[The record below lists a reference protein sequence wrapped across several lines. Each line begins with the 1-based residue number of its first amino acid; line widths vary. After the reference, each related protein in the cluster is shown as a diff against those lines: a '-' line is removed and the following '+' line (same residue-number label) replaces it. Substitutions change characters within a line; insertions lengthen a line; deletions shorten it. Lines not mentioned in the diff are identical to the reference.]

1 MIRAVIFDCFGVLM
15 VDAFAAMTMPL
26 RESDPQL
33 FAQIMTLTEASIRGQ
48 VTPEDFRRQVAV
60 FLGMDAKEFVRKE
73 MSGEVK
79 NEDVLNFAAS
89 LRPEFKTAMLSN
101 IGTAGLQRRFVPGE
115 LEKYFDVVVASG
127 DIGFAKPEP
136 QAYETT
142 AERLGVR
149 AEECVM
155 IDDRVE
161 YCAGAEAVGMQ
172 TIRFETFAQLK
183 RDLAKL
189 LDKK

>member
-15 VDAFAAMTMPL
+15 VDTFAAMTMPL

-48 VTPEDFRRQVAV
+48 VEPNDFRRQAAAL
-60 FLGMDAKEFVRKE
+60 LGMDAEEFVRKE

-79 NEDVLNFAAS
+79 NEDVLNFASS
-89 LRPEFKTAMLSN
+89 LRPELKTAMLSN

-115 LEKYFDVVVASG
+115 LEKHFDVVVASG

-136 QAYETT
+136 QAYEMT

-149 AEECVM
+149 AAECVM
-155 IDDRVE
+155 IDDRAE
-161 YCAGAEAVGMQ
+161 YCVGAEAVGMQ
-172 TIRFETFAQLK
+172 AIRFENLSQLK
-183 RDLAKL
+183 RDLTRL
-189 LDKK
+189 LGTG